1 MGISQG
7 SIPYV
12 PLSRS
17 VGTVTKH
24 TVTFTNQVQQTR
36 GCAGIQGRQST
47 AGEEAAGGGFQ
58 KLVERGDFKASIEQ
72 NSSPN

>member
-12 PLSRS
+12 PLSRLL
-17 VGTVTKH
+17 TH
-24 TVTFTNQVQQTR
+24 LLTNQVQQTR
-36 GCAGIQGRQST
+36 GCAGIQGRESA

-58 KLVERGDFKASIEQ
+58 KLVEKGDFKASIEQ